1 MKRIF
6 CFLLV
11 LLTTLSLCACEK
23 EPEQPEQPESHGL
36 QIGFAREDVMP
47 QKGTPILEG
56 TAPNRVM
63 TEYVDI
69 LTVTCVAIRGENEE
83 TVLLYTADRIRT
95 DDGWGKSTRKV
106 ISEGTGIPQ
115 DRIMLASTH
124 THSAPKFSGWEG
136 ASEYLAYFQN
146 KMVKAGQDALQDL
159 TPSETYIGSTEAEGL
174 AFVRHYK
181 LADGSVTSSGIDAGS
196 PLIVGHAAENDEE
209 LQIVRFAR
217 ENGKKDVILMSFT
230 AHPAFYASVDSTT
243 MSADFPGPTRDYIE
257 SKGDYLVAY
266 FIGAAGNQEQRTK
279 YAPEMAAAPK
289 DYHEYAR
296 RLGDYLLAALP
307 NLTKAEGNAVT
318 VSGQHY
324 QAKTNKEKLDMLEP
338 AKEVMEVFNTEGRDA
353 ANRLASQYGLYQYL
367 EAQSITR
374 RAEYADTNE
383 VWLNVMSIGENLSFA
398 FAPYEMFCENGSY
411 LRANTPYDMT
421 FLVTCS
427 NGAEGYL
434 PSKVACE
441 YRCYEYYTTLFE
453 VGTAEI
459 LIDEFLSM
467 LNAIKNG

>member
-23 EPEQPEQPESHGL
+23 EPEQPESHGL

-47 QKGTPILEG
+47 QKGTPVLEG
-56 TAPNRVM
+56 TAPNRIM
-63 TEYVDI
+63 TEYIDLI
-69 LTVTCVAIRGENEE
+69 TVTCVAIRGENEE
-83 TVLLYTADRIRT
+83 TVLLYTVDRIRT

-124 THSAPKFSGWEG
+124 THSAPKFSDWEG
-136 ASEYLAYFQN
+136 ASEYLTYFQN

-159 TPSETYIGSTEAEGL
+159 TPSEMYIGSTEAEGL
-174 AFVRHYK
+174 AFVRQYK

-196 PLIVGHAAENDEE
+196 PMIVGHAAENDEE
-209 LQIVRFAR
+209 LQIVRFTR
-217 ENGKKDVILMSFT
+217 ENGKKDVILMSFN
-230 AHPAFYASVDSTT
+230 AHPAFYGGVDSTT

-266 FIGAAGNQEQRTK
+266 FTGDAGNQEQRSK
-279 YAPEMAAAPK
+279 YAPEMATAPK

-307 NLTKAEGNAVT
+307 NLTKAEGNTVT
-318 VSGQHY
+318 VSGQQY
-324 QAKTNKEKLDMLEP
+324 QAKTNKEKLDMLDQ
-338 AKEVMEVFNTEGRDA
+338 AKEVMEVHNAQGRDA
-353 ANRLASQYGLYQYL
+353 SNKLAAQYGLYQYL
-367 EAQSITR
+367 EAQSIVW
-374 RAEYADTNE
+374 RANAPEINE
-383 VWLNVMSIGENLSFA
+383 AWLNVMAIGEDLSFA
-398 FAPYEMFCENGSY
+398 FAPYEMFSENGSY

-421 FLVTCS
+421 FLITCC

-434 PSKVACE
+434 PSKAACE
-441 YRCYEYYTTLFE
+441 YRCYEYYVTLFE

-459 LIDEFLSM
+459 FIDEFLSM
-467 LNAIKNG
+467 LNTMKNG

>member
-11 LLTTLSLCACEK
+11 LLTTLSLCACTK
-23 EPEQPEQPESHGL
+23 EPEQSESPKL
-36 QIGFAREDVMP
+36 QIGFAREAVMP
-47 QKGTPILEG
+47 QTGTPVLEG
-56 TAPNRVM
+56 TAPNRIM
-63 TEYVDI
+63 TEYIDLI
-69 LTVTCVAIRGENEE
+69 TVTCVAIRGENEE

-95 DDGWGKSTRKV
+95 DDGWGKSTRKT
-106 ISEGTGIPQ
+106 ISEGTGISQ
-115 DRIMLASTH
+115 DHIMLASTH

-136 ASEYLAYFQN
+136 ASEYLALFQS
-146 KMVKAGQDALQDL
+146 KMVKVGQDALQDL
-159 TPSETYIGSTEAEGL
+159 SPSEVYIGSTEAKGL
-174 AFVRHYK
+174 AFVRQYR
-181 LADGSVTSSGIDAGS
+181 LVDGSVTSSGIDAGS

-217 ENGKKDVILMSFT
+217 EEGKKDVILMSFN
-230 AHPAFYASVDSTT
+230 AHPAFYGAVNGTT

-266 FIGAAGNQEQRTK
+266 FTGDAGNQEQRTK
-279 YAPEMAAAPK
+279 YAPELADAPK
-289 DYHEYAR
+289 DYKEYAR

-307 NLTKAEGNAVT
+307 NLTKAEGGAVT
-318 VSGQHY
+318 VSGQNY
-324 QAKTNKEKLDMLEP
+324 SAKTNKEKLDMLP
-338 AKEVMEVFNTEGRDA
+338 QAKEVMEVFNTQGRDA
-353 ANRLASQYGLYQYL
+353 ANQLASQYGLYQYL

-398 FAPYEMFCENGSY
+398 FAPYEMFSENGSY

-421 FLVTCS
+421 FLVTLS

-434 PSKVACE
+434 PSKAACD
-441 YRCYEYYTTLFE
+441 YLCYEYYTTLFE

-467 LNAIKNG
+467 LNTMKNG